1 LTHKERYRSITQ
13 QLPLFAQ
20 AWWLDIVCDGTWDVA
35 IVGEEQN
42 IQAVWPYSLE
52 KKWGFR
58 IIRNPMLTAYLGPI
72 FLSAYQ
78 EDVLSELWS
87 QLPKTDMLQWT
98 CIPEFTAT
106 EFFISRAVEHK
117 KKRTFYINLQATE
130 EELWAQIF
138 PKRKNDIR
146 KAQQDLTLKEI
157 QLDVKQFVQ
166 WHQRA
171 FNDKNKAY
179 PFSVSF
185 FERII
190 SSAAKH
196 NASLSLAA
204 FDQEDNCLGQIW
216 LCSDQTKMYY
226 LLSATAAETHR
237 GAIALLIWNA
247 LLEAKKSGLKIF
259 DFEGSMDEGIANFF
273 QRFGGIEMDYPDF
286 TMTNSPLWKLKK
298 KLLG

>member
-1 LTHKERYRSITQ
+1 MTHKERYRSITQ

-20 AWWLDIVCDGTWDVA
+20 AWWLDVVCDGAWDVA
-35 IVGEEQN
+35 IVSEDQN
-42 IQAVWPYSLE
+42 ILAVWPYSIE
-52 KKWGFR
+52 KKWGFK

-72 FLSAYQ
+72 FLSAYR
-78 EDVLSELWS
+78 EGILSELWN
-87 QLPKTDMLQWT
+87 QLPKTDMLQWS
-98 CIPEFTAT
+98 CIPEFTAID
-106 EFFISRAVEHK
+106 FFIAKGFEHK
-117 KKRTFYINLQATE
+117 KKRTYYIGLQATE

-146 KAQQDLTLKEI
+146 KAQQDLTLKKI
-157 QLDVKQFVQ
+157 PLDVHQFVQ

-171 FNDKNKAY
+171 FNDKNKVY

-190 SSAAKH
+190 SAAAQHKS
-196 NASLSLAA
+196 SLSLAA
-204 FDQEDNCLGQIW
+204 YDTEDNCLGQIW
-216 LCSDQTKMYY
+216 LCFDQTKMYY

-237 GAIALLIWNA
+237 GAIALLIWTA
-247 LLEAKKSGLKIF
+247 ILEAKKLGLIIF

-273 QRFGGIEMDYPDF
+273 QRFGGTEISYPNF
-286 TMTNSPLWKLKK
+286 TMTNSSLWKLKQ

>member
-1 LTHKERYRSITQ
+1 MTQKERYSSITQ

-20 AWWLDIVCDGTWDVA
+20 AWWLDVVCDGAWDVA
-35 IVGEEQN
+35 IVSEGQN
-42 IQAVWPYSLE
+42 ILAVWPYSIE

-72 FLSAYQ
+72 FLSTYR
-78 EDVLSELWS
+78 EEVLNELWS

-98 CIPEFTAT
+98 CFPEFTAT
-106 EFFISRAVEHK
+106 GFFIAKGCEHK
-117 KKRTFYINLQATE
+117 KKRTFYINLHATE

-157 QLDVKQFVQ
+157 PLDVKRFVQ

-171 FNDKNKAY
+171 FTDKHKAY

-190 SSAAKH
+190 FAAAQHKSSF
-196 NASLSLAA
+196 SLAA
-204 FDQEDNCLGQIW
+204 YDNEDNCLAQIW
-216 LCSDQTKMYY
+216 LCFDQTKMYY

-237 GAIALLIWNA
+237 GAIALLIWTA
-247 LLEAKKSGLKIF
+247 VLEAKKTGLTIF

-273 QRFGGIEMDYPDF
+273 QRFGGTEMSYPDF
-286 TMTNSPLWKLKK
+286 TMTNSSLWKLKQK
-298 KLLG
+298 FLG